1 MQKKNQRIHRTYLL
15 ANHFR
20 KFISYIIIMKKI
32 VKFLYILMNNQKHKK
47 KIMPLKDTI
56 IIKIKYFKVNKSIKT
71 YILTVYNYIEPESMN
86 KQKTPIL
93 ID

>member
-1 MQKKNQRIHRTYLL
+1 
-15 ANHFR
+15 
-20 KFISYIIIMKKI
+20 
-32 VKFLYILMNNQKHKK
+32 MNNQKHKK
-47 KIMPLKDTI
+47 KIIPLKDTI